1 MDREKLYFLIKGS
14 IYLLLIIYDRDLIFR
29 GLSSFYTFEGIFIFV
44 VADDRRELNL
54 IFFFP
59 WWYETKI
66 LFEFSNKNETKFL
79 NIFERIFI
87 FADKIIDRGDCV

>member
-54 IFFFP
+54 IFFFSLM
-59 WWYETKI
+59 I
-66 LFEFSNKNETKFL
+66 RNKDFIRAFVGTKFL

>member
-66 LFEFSNKNETKFL
+66 LFEFSMEQNFWISSKGFL
-79 NIFERIFI
+79 FLLIR
-87 FADKIIDRGDCV
+87 

>member
-44 VADDRRELNL
+44 VADRRELNL
-54 IFFFP
+54 IFFFLDD
-59 WWYETKI
+59 TKQR
-66 LFEFSNKNETKFL
+66 FYSSFRWNK
-79 NIFERIFI
+79 IFEYLRKDFY
-87 FADKIIDRGDCV
+87 FCW

>member
-1 MDREKLYFLIKGS
+1 MDYLVFIPSKGFL
-14 IYLLLIIYDRDLIFR
+14 
-29 GLSSFYTFEGIFIFV
+29 SFFV

-54 IFFFP
+54 IFFFSLM
-59 WWYETKI
+59 I
-66 LFEFSNKNETKFL
+66 RNKDFIRVFVGTKFL